1 MELEEFERVFGLFD
15 EAVRNSEML
24 TEIRE
29 ELETRQR
36 LSPGRM
42 APVFSLAQRD
52 GQVLSL
58 ADLRGKVVLVDFWA
72 SWCGPCRMLAPV
84 IDQLAAE
91 QTDVK
96 VCKVNI
102 DEEPGL
108 AQLFGVMSIPTV
120 VLFENGQ
127 EKNRSV
133 GLVPKEKLLALLGR

>member
-1 MELEEFERVFGLFD
+1 MAVNVKTQDFEE
-15 EAVRNSEML
+15 
-24 TEIRE
+24 
-29 ELETRQR
+29 
-36 LSPGRM
+36 
-42 APVFSLAQRD
+42 
-52 GQVLSL
+52 QVAKAS
-58 ADLRGKVVLVDFWA
+58 GPVLVDFWA

-108 AQLFGVMSIPTV
+108 AQRFGVMSIPTV
-120 VLFENGQ
+120 GLFENGQ